1 MTSTLVARPI
11 ETRLRPLYATGFIHG
26 FALWYSIEKLFM
38 RPIGLNDYLI
48 TIASVFVAGAPG
60 VMCVTLS
67 MIVVRRQ

>member
-1 MTSTLVARPI
+1 
-11 ETRLRPLYATGFIHG
+11 
-26 FALWYSIEKLFM
+26 M

-48 TIASVFVAGAPG
+48 TIASVFVAGALG